1 MPLSQT
7 RPMDDIVI
15 FKIIFYFVFL
25 SVVPVSSME
34 ARDNEIVISYKKTNR
49 NEHELLK
56 L

>member
-1 MPLSQT
+1 
-7 RPMDDIVI
+7 MDDIVI

-25 SVVPVSSME
+25 SVPVSSME

-49 NEHELLK
+49 NGHELLK